1 MSDHFKKT
9 FRAHMTL
16 SGRSEEEELEVVH
29 KLCDL
34 AKPYTLEGRSV
45 LGRVTRVVDGDSLY
59 VSMPI
64 DGHVW
69 TFPCRIQ
76 NIDCPEIRTKN
87 IEEKALGLKAK
98 AHVEEILSK
107 KIVSL
112 ELGNFDSFGRLL
124 VSVYT
129 SDSISVADSL
139 IENGFAREYHGGKR
153 EPWF

>member
-1 MSDHFKKT
+1 MTDHFKKT
-9 FRAHMTL
+9 FRACMAL

-34 AKPYTLEGRSV
+34 SKPYTLEGRSV
-45 LGRVTRVVDGDSLY
+45 LGRVSRVIDGDSLH

-69 TFPCRIQ
+69 TFPCVIR

-87 IEEKALGLKAK
+87 IEEKALGFKAK
-98 AHVEEILSK
+98 KHVEEILSK
-107 KIVSL
+107 KIISL
-112 ELGNFDSFGRLL
+112 DLGEFDSFGRLL
-124 VSVYT
+124 VSIHT
-129 SDSISVADSL
+129 SDGVNVADSL
-139 IENGFAREYHGGKR
+139 VENGFARVYNGGKK